1 MADISAAGESYPKE
15 QENNNGE
22 NIWVNMNESRNDN
35 QSELLQTVKYLK
47 EKLQNVKKDNE
58 RILKAQEVL
67 NNFPLSKIHN
77 QDAKIHKGS
86 KSDVI
91 EKWNFTD
98 DKSITQ
104 GGQNSSESS
113 DRSKQ
118 KKKFKPYEEIFVEF
132 RKIMPPV
139 FNGDIKAREEAE
151 AWLSE
156 MKKVFSDF

>member
-1 MADISAAGESYPKE
+1 VFCRKMADISAAGESYPKE

-22 NIWVNMNESRNDN
+22 NIWVNLNESRNDN

-67 NNFPLSKIHN
+67 NNILLSKIHN

-91 EKWNFTD
+91 GT
-98 DKSITQ
+98 
-104 GGQNSSESS
+104 ESY
-113 DRSKQ
+113 K
-118 KKKFKPYEEIFVEF
+118 
-132 RKIMPPV
+132 RK
-139 FNGDIKAREEAE
+139 GRHQS
-151 AWLSE
+151 LT
-156 MKKVFSDF
+156 